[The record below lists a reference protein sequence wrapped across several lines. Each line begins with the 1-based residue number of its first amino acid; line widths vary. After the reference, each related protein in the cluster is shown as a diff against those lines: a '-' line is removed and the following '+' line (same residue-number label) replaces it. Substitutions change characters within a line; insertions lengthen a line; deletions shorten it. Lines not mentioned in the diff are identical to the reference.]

1 MIRWSGLGQF
11 AVFDERCGYPCI
23 PLVMKT
29 LSRGWLLL
37 SELMY
42 QLSLPLR
49 KVDAE
54 DAEESGKQEVYQVW
68 YSFAQPPVL
77 DMLVLD
83 MLAMLPLPHI
93 DSQDLD
99 MDMPMTIDTTT
110 ASVRLMLTLMIA
122 LLGSP
127 VVQSDQASKNQWAQ
141 WQRSQTVWQPIY
153 VDNMYIVLYL
163 CLLMH
168 LFELKC

>member
-37 SELMY
+37 SKLMY

-93 DSQDLD
+93 DTQDLD

-127 VVQSDQASKNQWAQ
+127 VSQAGTSKQGPSSPWVR
-141 WQRSQTVWQPIY
+141 WQIQMQMNVWR
-153 VDNMYIVLYL
+153 
-163 CLLMH
+163 
-168 LFELKC
+168 

>member
-83 MLAMLPLPHI
+83 MLAMLPLPHM
-93 DSQDLD
+93 DTQDLH
-99 MDMPMTIDTTT
+99 MDMTETTT

>member
-77 DMLVLD
+77 DMLVLE
-83 MLAMLPLPHI
+83 MLAMLPLPHM
-93 DSQDLD
+93 DTQDLD
-99 MDMPMTIDTTT
+99 MDMTDTTT

-122 LLGSP
+122 LLGTP